1 MRLLAAVALS
11 LSSTVAFAQ
20 KTAPGDRV
28 YALHSEAQGTCPA
41 LDWHIVAS
49 PDGVLT
55 GMFAYPD
62 RKMIASVSGSILP
75 HVQVE
80 RFGPSLGGD
89 PNIQQFRMI
98 ASELGSHNRIADI
111 TGIIQPDGWMVA
123 AVEGKGVSCKS
134 IKVPLF
140 VPPTPH

>member
-11 LSSTVAFAQ
+11 LFSTVAFAQ

-55 GMFAYPD
+55 GTFGYPD
-62 RKMIASVSGSILP
+62 RKMIAEVSGSILP

-89 PNIQQFRMI
+89 PNIQQFHMV
-98 ASELGSHNRIADI
+98 ASEAW
-111 TGIIQPDGWMVA
+111 QP
-123 AVEGKGVSCKS
+123 
-134 IKVPLF
+134 
-140 VPPTPH
+140 